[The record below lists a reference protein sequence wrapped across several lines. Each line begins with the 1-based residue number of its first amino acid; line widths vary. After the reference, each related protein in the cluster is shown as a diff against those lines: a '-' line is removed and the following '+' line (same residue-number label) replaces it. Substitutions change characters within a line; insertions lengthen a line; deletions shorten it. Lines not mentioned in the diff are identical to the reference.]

1 MKINFTNK
9 TNKNTIYLV
18 INGKHKIKNKELK
31 SYTENFKFEKWEDFK
46 IDKINVIENN
56 KKQTNILIFIKNE
69 KKLLEN
75 IEDIVIKL
83 WNEIISA
90 NDKFNMSFKLL
101 KLDIQTQEIFIEL
114 LAHKLYKFSDF
125 KEDKSKYSINID
137 SNVDENKIINKIES
151 IYFARN
157 LMNMPANILNPETYE
172 EKIKEAFKNNKNIK
186 IKVIK
191 WKELKKIWA
200 GGIYA
205 VWKWSSHEPRM
216 IILEYKI
223 NKENRFDAL
232 IWKWVTFDSG
242 GYNIKPTWYMED
254 MHLDM
259 WGSAVSLWIFKHLV
273 ETWYNKNLICAV
285 WIVENLVSEKAYS
298 PTDIIK
304 MYNWKTVQIFN
315 TDAEWRLV
323 LADTLSYVEDK
334 YKINNI
340 FDFAT
345 LTGAAVVALGE
356 DITVIEWRNEKLLNH
371 IKTTS
376 WALKEPTW
384 ELPLFKKYKNKLKSN
399 FADISNCSKS
409 RWAWTI
415 TAWLFLSEFVKSK
428 NWIHFDIA
436 WPEITENHSLYWTWW
451 SGVMIRTIV
460 EVLKKIN

>member
-9 TNKNTIYLV
+9 TNKNTIYLI
-18 INGKHKIKNKELK
+18 INGKHKIKNKELQT
-31 SYTENFKFEKWEDFK
+31 YINHYKFEKWEEFK
-46 IDKINVIENN
+46 IDKINTIENN
-56 KKQTNILIFIKNE
+56 KKHTNILIFIKNE

-75 IEDIVIKL
+75 IEDIVVKL
-83 WNEIISA
+83 WNEIIA
-90 NDKFNMSFKLL
+90 TNDKFNMSFKLL
-101 KLDIQTQEIFIEL
+101 KLKIQTQEIFIEL
-114 LAHKLYKFSDF
+114 LAQKLYKFTDF
-125 KEDKSKYSINID
+125 KKNKSKYSINID
-137 SNVDENKIINKIES
+137 SNIDEEKIKNKIES

-172 EKIKEAFKNNKNIK
+172 GKIKETFKNNKNVK

-191 WKELKKIWA
+191 WKELEKIWA

-205 VWKWSSHEPRM
+205 VGKWSSYEPRM

-223 NKENRFDAL
+223 NKENKFNAL

-259 WGSAVSLWIFKHLV
+259 WGSAVVLWTFKHLV
-273 ETWYNKNLICAV
+273 ETWYHKNLICAV

-323 LADTLSYVEDK
+323 LADVLSYIEDK

-356 DITVIEWRNEKLLNH
+356 DISVIEWRDEKLLNN
-371 IKTTS
+371 IKKIS
-376 WALKEPTW
+376 WELKEPTW
-384 ELPLFKKYKNKLKSN
+384 ELPLFKKYKNKLKAN

-409 RWAWTI
+409 RWAGTI
-415 TAWLFLSEFVKSK
+415 TAWLFLSEFIKNK
-428 NWIHFDIA
+428 NWVHFDIA
-436 WPEITENHSLYWTWW
+436 WPEISENHPLYWTWG
-451 SGVMIRTIV
+451 SGVIIRTLI
-460 EVLKKIN
+460 EILKSV

>member
-9 TNKNTIYLV
+9 TNKNTIYLI
-18 INGKHKIKNKELK
+18 INKKHKIKGKNLIK
-31 SYTENFKFEKWEDFK
+31 YVENFKFEKWKDFK
-46 IDKINVIENN
+46 IDKLDTLKNN
-56 KKQTNILIFIKNE
+56 KKHTNILIFVKNE

-83 WNEIISA
+83 WNEIITT

-101 KLDIQTQEIFIEL
+101 KLDTKTQEIFIEL
-114 LAHKLYKFSDF
+114 LAQKLYKFTDF
-125 KEDKSKYSINID
+125 KKDKSKYSINID
-137 SNVDENKIINKIES
+137 ANIDEEKIKNKIES

-172 EKIKEAFKNNKNIK
+172 EKIKETFENNKNVK

-200 GGIYA
+200 WGIYA
-205 VWKWSSHEPRM
+205 VGKWSSYEPRM

-223 NKENRFDAL
+223 NKENKFNAL
-232 IWKWVTFDSG
+232 VWKWVTFDSG

-259 WGSAVSLWIFKHLV
+259 WGSAVVLWTFKHLV

-285 WIVENLVSEKAYS
+285 WLVENLVSDKAYS

-334 YKINNI
+334 YSIDNI
-340 FDFAT
+340 FNFAT
-345 LTGAAVVALGE
+345 LTGAAIVALGE
-356 DITVIEWRNEKLLNH
+356 DITAIMWRNEKLINN
-371 IKTTS
+371 IKKTS
-376 WALKEPTW
+376 WELKEPSW
-384 ELPLFKKYKNKLKSN
+384 ELPLFKKYIKKLKSN
-399 FADISNCSKS
+399 FADMSNCSKS
-409 RWAWTI
+409 RWAGTI
-415 TAWLFLSEFVKSK
+415 TAGLFLSEFVKNK
-428 NWIHFDIA
+428 NWVHFDIA
-436 WPEITENHSLYWTWW
+436 WPEISENHPLYWTWG
-451 SGVMIRTIV
+451 SGVMIRSLIEILETI
-460 EVLKKIN
+460 